1 METFITESEDGNNPI
16 VVVKQENE
24 YEGEQ
29 VLQLSRYQAAKL
41 ANELV
46 EKVDRLSLLD
56 EEGREEI
63 DYSEELKGAESMK
76 REYDSFSKRN
86 QETEDKE

>member
-1 METFITESEDGNNPI
+1 METFITESEDGHNPV

-24 YEGEQ
+24 HDGEQ
-29 VLQLSRYQAAKL
+29 ILQLSRYQAAKL

-63 DYSEELKGAESMK
+63 DYSEEIEGAESM
-76 REYDSFSKRN
+76 RRDYESFSKQN
-86 QETEDKE
+86 VEGE